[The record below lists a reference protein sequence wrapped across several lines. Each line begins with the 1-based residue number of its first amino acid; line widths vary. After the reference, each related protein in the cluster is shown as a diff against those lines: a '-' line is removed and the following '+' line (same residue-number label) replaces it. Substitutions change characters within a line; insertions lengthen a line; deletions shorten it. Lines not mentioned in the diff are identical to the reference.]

1 MSTKILL
8 IEDNPGDSRLIK
20 ELLNI
25 AFPEKYHIK
34 TELSLNDGLKTLVE
48 EKFDVVLTDLN
59 LPDSDG
65 AQTYMRLQKQNF
77 SIPIVVLSGLKE
89 LALQVVKMGAQA
101 YLIKGQG
108 NGYLISRTID
118 FAIESKQ
125 FELLAQ
131 SNAIAKVSGSYY

>member
-1 MSTKILL
+1 MSTRILL

-25 AFPEKYHIK
+25 AFPGKYHIK
-34 TELSLNDGLKTLVE
+34 TEFSLRDGLKTLSE
-48 EKFDVVLTDLN
+48 EDFDVVLTDLN

-65 AQTYMRLQKQNF
+65 AQTFVQLQKHIF
-77 SIPIVVLSGLKE
+77 SVPIVVLSGLRE

-108 NGYLISRTID
+108 NGYLISRTIE

-125 FELLAQ
+125 FELNTHSNVAAQ
-131 SNAIAKVSGSYY
+131 ASGSNW